1 MSELIQIQNLIYEI
15 RGHKVMLD
23 RDLARLY
30 CVEVKVLNQAVKRN
44 MKRFPMDFMF
54 QLTVEE
60 QKQVVTNCDHLQTG
74 IELTNLKSQIVT
86 SSSQSGWGGRRKL
99 PFVFTEQGV
108 AMLSSV
114 LNSQRAIDTN
124 IEIMRAFVK
133 IRQYALQRAS
143 HLDEIKELKQLLL
156 LHIDNTDKR
165 FDEHNTRINQ
175 IISVL
180 NNLMEHPKPK
190 RKIGFKPDDDK

>member
-1 MSELIQIQNLIYEI
+1 MNDLIQIQNLIYEI

-23 RDLARLY
+23 SDLARLY
-30 CVEVKVLNQAVKRN
+30 NVKAKALNQAVKLN
-44 MKRFPMDFMF
+44 ANRFPSDFMF
-54 QLTVEE
+54 QLS
-60 QKQVVTNCDHLQTG
+60 D
-74 IELTNLKSQIVT
+74 IELTGLRSQFVT
-86 SSSQSGWGGRRKL
+86 SNDVLTCQNGMSKGRGGRRT
-99 PFVFTEQGV
+99 PPYVFTEHGV
-108 AMLSSV
+108 LMLSSV

-156 LHIDNTDKR
+156 LHIDNSDKR
-165 FDEHNTRINQ
+165 FEEHNSRIHQ

-180 NNLMEHPKPK
+180 NNLVEHPRPK
-190 RKIGFKPDDDK
+190 RKIGFKQDDDE